1 MASFTQMVEA
11 ITDPATKEAMQ
22 KMYEELKEG
31 NQQTAKKV
39 RDVFDFCDYLD
50 ERLRNQ
56 ERYTSKDCVILQN
69 PPFDARDEAKLCQ
82 IILNF
87 FKDQLKVKDIVDKSL
102 KAYHILPN
110 RREVSGGLM
119 PTVIVKFVYFKD
131 KDEVFKNRRKLRD
144 FKNPINNKNTY
155 IMERLPAVEHDI
167 RAEADKRNYVVSTR
181 NCMLCVL
188 CHING
193 KDVFIPVRSKQC
205 LDNLRNPVAR
215 KQFATGSY
223 VGQKRDRDTEKS
235 DLTPDQK
242 KTK

>member
-1 MASFTQMVEA
+1 MASSTQMVEA

-31 NQQTAKKV
+31 NQQTAKEV
-39 RDVFDFCDYLD
+39 RDVFDLCDYLD

-56 ERYTSKDCVILQN
+56 EGCTSNNCVILQN
-69 PPFDARDEAKLCQ
+69 LPYDARDKAKLCQ
-82 IILNF
+82 NILDF

-131 KDEVFKNRRKLRD
+131 KDEVIKNRRKLRD

-155 IMERLPAVEHDI
+155 IMERLRPGEHDI
-167 RAEADKRNYVVSTR
+167 QAEADKRNYVGSTR
-181 NCMLCVL
+181 NCMISVL
-188 CHING
+188 CHRWQRRICS
-193 KDVFIPVRSKQC
+193 SKI
-205 LDNLRNPVAR
+205 
-215 KQFATGSY
+215 
-223 VGQKRDRDTEKS
+223 
-235 DLTPDQK
+235 
-242 KTK
+242 KTIS

>member
-82 IILNF
+82 NILDF
-87 FKDQLKVKDIVDKSL
+87 FQ
-102 KAYHILPN
+102 
-110 RREVSGGLM
+110 R
-119 PTVIVKFVYFKD
+119 
-131 KDEVFKNRRKLRD
+131 
-144 FKNPINNKNTY
+144 
-155 IMERLPAVEHDI
+155 
-167 RAEADKRNYVVSTR
+167 ST
-181 NCMLCVL
+181 
-188 CHING
+188 
-193 KDVFIPVRSKQC
+193 
-205 LDNLRNPVAR
+205 
-215 KQFATGSY
+215 
-223 VGQKRDRDTEKS
+223 
-235 DLTPDQK
+235 
-242 KTK
+242 